1 MRKIRSPNLAQ
12 LLMQLRFT
20 PEVKR
25 RAQLEAAERLYC
37 LVDPQKQYPYD
48 FVCFHITSFQPK
60 SNPEPEVIAGRDLLD
75 DLQVFISK
83 LSGRLALPAAQ
94 ASEKVHT
101 IEELAARFHV
111 STKTIDR
118 WRKRGLLARKFV
130 FEGTGRRLG
139 FLESAVERFLR
150 GHPSLVANA
159 GSFRRLTD
167 SERQQAVRQVR
178 SLASKS
184 SLSRHQ
190 ITRQVAAKLGIAQ
203 ETLRTLV
210 QQHEKKNPDKSVFRR
225 PLGRIRPAD
234 AAELYR
240 LYQQGTS
247 IRQLMARFDRSRA
260 TVHRIINQ
268 RRALALLAR
277 KIEYVPSDEFLP
289 AGAREQILGQPF
301 TWERLEPDKR
311 VEPLELVGENGTPN
325 AADRV
330 ADERPRAESSTWG
343 PEPSLLPEY
352 LQVLKI
358 TPVLNREQEIELFRR
373 YNYLKHLVAQERHQ
387 LKLSKIDAR
396 LLSQLEAYLDEA
408 EEIRKTLVEANLR
421 LVVSIAGKHTS
432 NDAGFLELV
441 SKGNFALIQAVEE
454 FDYTKGFRFS
464 RRASLDIAKE
474 YAKVSGRSTELTP
487 KRAASLANIQRDLR
501 GTTADVSAIERTRQ
515 SLAEVIREEL
525 DEREQYV
532 ILHHFGLLGSSI
544 RKNTRTLKQIGDELG
559 LTKERIRQIELTAL
573 QKLRQCLSSEQFEL
587 LTG

>member
-1 MRKIRSPNLAQ
+1 MRKIKSPNLAQ

-48 FVCFHITSFQPK
+48 FVCFHITGFGPK

-75 DLQVFISK
+75 DLQIFISK
-83 LSGRLALPAAQ
+83 LSARLALPAAQ

-101 IEELAARFHV
+101 IEELAARFQV

-118 WRKRGLLARKFV
+118 WRKRGLLARKFL
-130 FEGTGRRLG
+130 FEGAGRRLG
-139 FLESAVERFLR
+139 FLESAVERFVR
-150 GHPSLVANA
+150 ANPALVTSA
-159 GSFRRLTD
+159 GAFRRLTD
-167 SERQQAVRQVR
+167 SERQQAIRQVR
-178 SLASKS
+178 GLASKS

-190 ITRQVAAKLGIAQ
+190 ITKQVAAKVGIAQ
-203 ETLRTLV
+203 ETLRTLL
-210 QQHEKKNPDKSVFRR
+210 QQHEKKNPDKPVFRR
-225 PLGRIRPAD
+225 PSGRIRPAD

-240 LYQQGTS
+240 LYKQGT
-247 IRQLMARFDRSRA
+247 RVPQLMARFDRSRA

-277 KIEYVPSDEFLP
+277 KIEYVPSEEFLRAE
-289 AGAREQILGQPF
+289 AGEQILGRPF
-301 TWERLEPDKR
+301 TPERLEPERKL
-311 VEPLELVGENGTPN
+311 EPFELVGEN
-325 AADRV
+325 
-330 ADERPRAESSTWG
+330 
-343 PEPSLLPEY
+343 LLPEY

-358 TPVLNREQEIELFRR
+358 TPVLNHEQEIELFRR
-373 YNYLKHLVAQERHQ
+373 YNYLKHIVAQGRHQ
-387 LKLSKIDAR
+387 LKLSKIDAK
-396 LLSQLEAYLDEA
+396 LLSQLEARLDEA

-487 KRAASLANIQRDLR
+487 KRAASLATIQRDLR

-544 RKNTRTLKQIGDELG
+544 RKNTKTLKQIGDELG